1 MGSNRPSKG
10 QSFLKMTPNKIS
22 EAVHPKTCFVNGCLI
37 KCFTFY

>member
-1 MGSNRPSKG
+1 MRSNRPSKG